1 MDELLFVDSTF
12 EKDNTSRYILSIQL
26 SLDGFS
32 FSILNLENK
41 CLALFQS
48 KKLVSQPEN
57 SSIDILKE
65 KIRNCEYLNL
75 SYKTISVI
83 WLSKKSCLI
92 PSSLFSETIAVDSF
106 QLCQPLLKDEIIR
119 WNEVKEMNAYLVYA
133 LPSALPEFL
142 NSQFSEAK
150 ISHQSF
156 GFYRQAL
163 NQTIDSKHP
172 KIYIQVFEHFFD
184 AFIPDV
190 EQKHFANSFAFK
202 DEVDMVYFILNI
214 YKQQKLNTE
223 YSQLHLSGKIDET
236 SKAYETLQR
245 YIKFIKLET
254 IENISP
260 LKNDVSNSEYN
271 QFTKLI
277 NTSLCE

>member
-83 WLSKKSCLI
+83 WLSRKSCLV

-163 NQTIDSKHP
+163 NQIIDSKHP